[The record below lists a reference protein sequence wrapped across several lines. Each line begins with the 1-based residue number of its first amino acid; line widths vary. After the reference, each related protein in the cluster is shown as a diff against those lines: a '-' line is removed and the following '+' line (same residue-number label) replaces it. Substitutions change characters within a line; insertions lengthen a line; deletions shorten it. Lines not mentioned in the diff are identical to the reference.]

1 MAVVEQGWLSDNE
14 GRIENISLAPNLKN
28 ALFPLFEAV
37 MNAIH
42 AIEERF
48 GRDHLS
54 EGRIHITAH
63 KDRAGEYCGFTITDN
78 GIGFTSD
85 NLTSLRR
92 FDSRKKAKLGGKGV
106 GRLLWLKVADTAA
119 ITSIFEDAPGK
130 LSKVSFNFTVSD
142 PVAGLSYEEPG
153 SAPVGTKI
161 TINPFV
167 SKFATR
173 LPKKLETFANRLIAH
188 FVSYFANIAH
198 PEIVISDDN
207 DTVDLFD
214 SFSEKV
220 ERDKDYPFEI
230 EGIEFPFLI
239 HCFLLPKTISDD
251 EKSVNALYLGANGR
265 AVSRHE
271 LDSVLGMKAVDG
283 KYAFLGY
290 VESDYLNKNANDT
303 RTAFSLD
310 EDQVNQIIDTA
321 KQKAKEFLKPEIK
334 KIREKQASRILSI
347 GREHPRFFYAARHAE
362 EVAETLHLSNQSEEE
377 IFVELSRGSLRDY
390 KKRKREYA
398 DAFKNGLPNVQQQT
412 DSFMDKLKEDA
423 MSSLA
428 EYVARRKSIL
438 EIFEVGMRFKDVEDM
453 DSHYEKVVHG
463 IICPL
468 SSTSDD
474 LGYEDHNLWLLDD
487 RLAFYTYFN
496 SDKRMDKQVR
506 VEGKDG
512 DRPDITL
519 FDLGLGFNSDDYSQP
534 ITIVEF
540 KRPKR
545 DDYTLSDNPI
555 SQVRSYVEKLRS
567 KKEVIKFDGT
577 PLRTIGEDT
586 PFTCH
591 IVADLEPSLLS
602 VMKQLGQFS
611 QRAGT
616 SSYYWWDPNYKTF
629 IEISSF
635 REVIQSA
642 KVRNSAFFKHLG
654 IDC

>member
-1 MAVVEQGWLSDNE
+1 VAVVEQGWLSDNE

-85 NLTSLRR
+85 NLTSLRK

-321 KQKAKEFLKPEIK
+321 KQKAKEFLEPEIK

-390 KKRKREYA
+390 KIGRASCA
-398 DAFKNGLPNVQQQT
+398 DAFKNGLPNGNCSPGWQ
-412 DSFMDKLKEDA
+412 ER
-423 MSSLA
+423 
-428 EYVARRKSIL
+428 VAAGASI
-438 EIFEVGMRFKDVEDM
+438 
-453 DSHYEKVVHG
+453 
-463 IICPL
+463 
-468 SSTSDD
+468 
-474 LGYEDHNLWLLDD
+474 
-487 RLAFYTYFN
+487 
-496 SDKRMDKQVR
+496 
-506 VEGKDG
+506 
-512 DRPDITL
+512 
-519 FDLGLGFNSDDYSQP
+519 
-534 ITIVEF
+534 
-540 KRPKR
+540 
-545 DDYTLSDNPI
+545 
-555 SQVRSYVEKLRS
+555 
-567 KKEVIKFDGT
+567 
-577 PLRTIGEDT
+577 
-586 PFTCH
+586 
-591 IVADLEPSLLS
+591 
-602 VMKQLGQFS
+602 
-611 QRAGT
+611 
-616 SSYYWWDPNYKTF
+616 
-629 IEISSF
+629 
-635 REVIQSA
+635 
-642 KVRNSAFFKHLG
+642 
-654 IDC
+654 